1 VLHPVTWIC
10 LPGKECKTE
19 NYDTISGIYR
29 ANGTEVFD
37 PLRFFSSG
45 QIIEPFYNKY
55 GRLIDNPVAYA
66 AKGLKISV
74 HEFKDKAFE
83 FKGKIKGSGK
93 HPGKKGLGY
102 KGKNP
107 SHKGSWSDQNVWPS
121 PDVWASAELDWQG
134 ASWPSSHSHQEIE
147 PPRTK
152 SKIDPKRK
160 GKGWI
165 DPIGS
170 KGRFG
175 KGKGKILPDSPPN
188 RAGGGSRLSSSSS
201 NRAPAKQERT
211 RTPEPIDLLD
221 IESPTF
227 QDYHDQWHRI
237 KSFTQAEAS
246 NWLLEAEARA
256 DAIGDAFPLKW
267 PLPTKAGVHGS
278 PDIESR
284 AHFEMAHTWKTAA
297 DKIFWGAF
305 PKSAFCPGCWKS
317 ISMKD
322 IEDDPSQVEERVI
335 SHIESKIWT
344 EQESLPQVPL
354 HPSPATWCHL
364 IADRTANRSPV
375 YDSDILEE
383 APGGVWAGD
392 PSCGF

>member
-1 VLHPVTWIC
+1 MLHPVTWIC

-19 NYDTISGIYR
+19 NYDNISGIYR

-45 QIIEPFYNKY
+45 QIFEPFYNKY
-55 GRLIDNPVAYA
+55 GIPIDNPFAYA
-66 AKGLKISV
+66 AKSLQLSV
-74 HEFKDKAFE
+74 HD

-93 HPGKKGLGY
+93 HSGKKGLGY

-107 SHKGSWSDQNVWPS
+107 SHKGSRSEQNAWPS
-121 PDVWASAELDWQG
+121 PDVWASAELDWQE
-134 ASWPSSHSHQEIE
+134 ASWPSSHSHESTQEIE

-175 KGKGKILPDSPPN
+175 KGKGKILPDPPLN
-188 RAGGGSRLSSSSS
+188 RGGGGSRRSSSTS

-211 RTPEPIDLLD
+211 RVPEVIDLLD

-227 QDYHDQWHRI
+227 SDYHDQWHRI
-237 KSFTQAEAS
+237 KSFTQEEAAS
-246 NWLLEAEARA
+246 WLSEAESRA
-256 DAIGDAFPLKW
+256 ELTETSFPLKW
-267 PLPTKAGVHGS
+267 PLPTKAAAHGG
-278 PDIESR
+278 PDTGSR
-284 AHFEMAHTWKTAA
+284 AHFEMAHTWKTAT

-317 ISMKD
+317 ISLKN

-344 EQESLPQVPL
+344 EHESRPQVPL

-364 IADRTANRSPV
+364 IADRIANQSPD
-375 YDSDILEE
+375 YDSDILEGVT
-383 APGGVWAGD
+383 GGVWAGD
-392 PSCGF
+392 PSCGFSG